1 MKLAMLAMIC
11 LAGLGA
17 LKADDDLAIVVN
29 KSNPVANLTKAQL
42 KKMILGEQAAWS
54 TGKKVSVAL
63 RAPGQAERLVVLKEI
78 CGMSEDE
85 LTQFLA
91 HASFTGEASA
101 PKALATA
108 GAVKAMVLAIPG
120 GIGFVRASEVGEAV
134 KVVSLEGAMPG
145 EDGYKLRVK

>member
-1 MKLAMLAMIC
+1 MKLAMLAMTC
-11 LAGLGA
+11 LAALGV

-29 KSNPVANLTKAQL
+29 KSNPATNLTKAQL
-42 KKMILGEQAAWS
+42 KKIILGEQS
-54 TGKKVSVAL
+54 TWNNGKRVSVAL
-63 RAPGQAERLVVLKEI
+63 RAAGQAERLVVLKEI
-78 CGMSEDE
+78 CGMSEDD

-91 HASFTGEASA
+91 HASFAGDTSA

-120 GIGFVRASEVGEAV
+120 GIGFVRASEVGDAV
-134 KVVSLEGAMPG
+134 KVVSLDGAMPG